1 MKTKSLSMADLPSE
15 AQVNILGAVIARLS
29 MRLLRAGIDPET
41 VLTQDAPS
49 RDERAQMGATAN
61 FLIGQV
67 ALDYLASDE
76 GGTA

>member
-1 MKTKSLSMADLPSE
+1 MRMRDLPVE
-15 AQVNILGAVIARLS
+15 IQFDILGVVIARLS

-49 RDERAQMGATAN
+49 RDERAQMQETSN
-61 FLIGQV
+61 YLIGQV